1 MTNATRAEPRW
12 LDAAEASAWLAFRRM
27 GLLLNAE
34 INRELAR
41 DSGLSE
47 PDYDV
52 LSNLSDSPGR
62 RRRLGALAEHMLW
75 STSRLS
81 HHLTRMQQR
90 GLVIREDVDGDGR
103 GCDIVL
109 TDEGLRA
116 IEAAAPDHVASVRR
130 HFIDRLTPEQIRVL
144 AEIGEATLRPLG

>member
-1 MTNATRAEPRW
+1 
-12 LDAAEASAWLAFRRM
+12 
-27 GLLLNAE
+27 
-34 INRELAR
+34 
-41 DSGLSE
+41 
-47 PDYDV
+47 
-52 LSNLSDSPGR
+52 
-62 RRRLGALAEHMLW
+62 MLW

>member
-1 MTNATRAEPRW
+1 VRPRW
-12 LDAAEASAWLAFRRM
+12 LDDAEASAWLAFRRM

-34 INRELAR
+34 INRDLAR
-41 DSGLSE
+41 ESGLSE

-52 LSNLSDSPGR
+52 LSNLSGSPGR

-90 GLVIREDVDGDGR
+90 GLVTREDVDGDGR